1 MTTELRGKSAIVGT
15 GHAGFGEAH
24 GLTAYDVM
32 AQSALAA
39 LGVSCGETLFVRRLL
54 RGCFSLLEP
63 AFKRRDGLLQGR

>member
-1 MTTELRGKSAIVGT
+1 MSSDLRGKSAIVGT

-39 LGVSCGETLFVRRLL
+39 LGCRRL
-54 RGCFSLLEP
+54 GN
-63 AFKRRDGLLQGR
+63 